1 MSEENTTSF
10 DKYAKMYERMKE
22 TKPGFN
28 EVSIVNQAEPRIMGD
43 NVISEIDR
51 PVPQQQPNQ
60 EEERSTYNEELKQKI
75 LDRAKNKGIGIDDNV
90 YSPPKQQKKST
101 GNLERRVQYLEE
113 ALKIVMEQQ
122 MKFLR
127 EI

>member
-60 EEERSTYNEELKQKI
+60 EEERRTYNEELKQKI
-75 LDRAKNKGIGIDDNV
+75 LDRAKNKGIGIDDSIYN
-90 YSPPKQQKKST
+90 PPKQKKSS